1 MILKKIYT
9 KPLLFFIF
17 YLNFIPITHA
27 HYGDDDNI
35 LLTKPNKI
43 NLVKESE
50 EYRTSLT
57 FYSIGDTGIT
67 DFSLQIENIS
77 SGFYYSGDLELQIV
91 NPNGIK
97 RVPYKPFIDNE
108 YNFKMREF
116 LNEKGEYKLIVR
128 IKSLIDEQETEFPIS
143 VGQNRNGDICAWCS
157 MIIKNRKTANYIS
170 LNTGEVKQTCCVH
183 CAIKVKNK
191 FKNKLTRIE
200 TVDFVNDQK
209 IDVNKA
215 LFVKDSTIELKDSM
229 APYILAFSTIESAK
243 TFQKE
248 YRGNIISF
256 ESLELEITKKDE
268 SGFTD
273 EEIEHLIFLEEVFY
287 NIKKNYYEKLDIKKL
302 VDLSIEKIL
311 EVLDKDS
318 TLKKIEP
325 SSLDFLRGFDRDK
338 TIQEVEIFNNKV
350 GYIKIK
356 YFGRRTKEDFKN
368 AMSTLG
374 TKDIDSLIID
384 LRNNP
389 GGNLEEAMQI
399 MQYFVPNS
407 TVLASIDIKGQHK
420 RYLSNTDKKW
430 EYPLVILINRET
442 ASSAELFAASLRYCK
457 KAIIIGTNSYGKST
471 IQQPFP
477 INSEYTL
484 FLTTGK
490 SYLPNGKNIDE
501 SGIKPDHLVKNEDG
515 QIAKALTILENS
527 RSEAELFKNN

>member
-1 MILKKIYT
+1 MILEKINT
-9 KPLLFFIF
+9 KPLLFLIL

-27 HYGDDDNI
+27 HHGDDDNI

-43 NLVKESE
+43 NIVKESGK
-50 EYRTSLT
+50 YRTSLT

-67 DFSLQIENIS
+67 DFSLRIENIS
-77 SGFYYSGDLELQIV
+77 SGFYYSDDLELQIV

-97 RVPYKPFIDNE
+97 RTPYTPFIDNE

-116 LNEKGEYKLIVR
+116 LDEKGEYKLVVR
-128 IKSLIDEQETEFPIS
+128 IKSFTDEQEMEFPIS
-143 VGQNRNGDICAWCS
+143 VEQKGNENICAWCS
-157 MIIKNRKTANYIS
+157 MVIKNKKTANYIS
-170 LNTGEVKQTCCVH
+170 LNNGDEKQTCCVH

-191 FKNKLTRIE
+191 FKNKLVSIQ

-209 IDVNKA
+209 IDANKA
-215 LFVKDSTIELKDSM
+215 LFVKDSSIELKDSM

-248 YRGNIISF
+248 YQGNIVSL
-256 ESLELEITKKDE
+256 ESLELEIIKKDE
-268 SGFTD
+268 KGFTD

-311 EVLDKDS
+311 EALDKNS

-325 SSLDFLRGFDRDK
+325 SSLDFIRGFDRDK
-338 TIQEVEIFNNKV
+338 TIQDAEVFNNRV
-350 GYIKIK
+350 GYIKIN
-356 YFGRRTKEDFKN
+356 YFGRRTKEDFKKT
-368 AMSTLG
+368 MITLA
-374 TKDIDSLIID
+374 TKDINGLIID

-399 MQYFVPNS
+399 MQYFVPND
-407 TVLASIDIKGQHK
+407 TVLASVNINRQQK
-420 RYLSNTDKKW
+420 RYQSNTDKKW
-430 EYPLVILINRET
+430 EYPLAILINKET
-442 ASSAELFAASLRYCK
+442 ASSAELFAASLRHYK

-471 IQQPFP
+471 IQQSFP

-490 SYLPNGKNIDE
+490 SYLPNGKSVDA
-501 SGIKPDHLVKNEDG
+501 SGIKPDHFVKNEDD
-515 QIAKALTILENS
+515 QLAKALTIFENAGNK
-527 RSEAELFKNN
+527 AELSNN